1 MYDADGGRWEL
12 MHPEGSSQGAPDSRG
27 GRVCG
32 QYLGTSSLC
41 LQPLLLAI
49 KFSMRNTWAC
59 FHKQYTLCKK
69 KNKTCK
75 KGMERGKKVSAYK
88 RGCWL
93 EDRSYL
99 FFLHDTLYMWSFL
112 PNVGTYRV

>member
-69 KNKTCK
+69 KTKHAK
-75 KGMERGKKVSAYK
+75 KGWREGK
-88 RGCWL
+88 
-93 EDRSYL
+93 RSVL
-99 FFLHDTLYMWSFL
+99 IKGA
-112 PNVGTYRV
+112 VG